1 MAVTDFKELVVD
13 VTKALKDSAIEV
25 TDEVEEIAVDVAKEA
40 VKQLKEISPKKTGVY
55 AKSWKIKKEKGELGK
70 FSVTI
75 YNQKKG
81 YLTHLLEHGHAIHGG
96 TGRAKAIPHI
106 SIAEKTAVEKFE
118 KRLKRL

>member
-13 VTKALKDSAIEV
+13 VTKALKNSAIEV
-25 TDEVEEIAVDVAKEA
+25 TDEVEEIAVDTGKEA

-55 AKSWKIKKEKGELGK
+55 AKSWKLKKEKGELGK
-70 FSVTI
+70 FSVTVH
-75 YNQKKG
+75 NQKKG

-106 SIAEKTAVEKFE
+106 SVAEKTAVEKFE
-118 KRLKRL
+118 KRLGKL

>member
-25 TDEVEEIAVDVAKEA
+25 TDEVEKIAVDVGKEA

-55 AKSWKIKKEKGELGK
+55 AKSWRLKKEKGELGK
-70 FSVTI
+70 FSVTV

-106 SIAEKTAVEKFE
+106 SVAEKAAVEKIE
-118 KRLKRL
+118 KRLGKL

>member
-13 VTKALKDSAIEV
+13 ITKALKDSTIEV
-25 TDEVEEIAVDVAKEA
+25 TDEVEKIAVGVGKEA

-55 AKSWKIKKEKGELGK
+55 AKSWKLKKEKGELGK
-70 FSVTI
+70 FSVVV
-75 YNQKKG
+75 YNQEKG

-106 SIAEKTAVEKFE
+106 SVAEKAAIEKIE
-118 KRLKRL
+118 KRLGKL

>member
-13 VTKALKDSAIEV
+13 ITKALKDSTIEV
-25 TDEVEEIAVDVAKEA
+25 TDEVEKIAVGVGKEA

-55 AKSWKIKKEKGELGK
+55 AKSWKLKKEKGELGK
-70 FSVTI
+70 FSVVV

-106 SIAEKTAVEKFE
+106 SVAEKAAIEKIE
-118 KRLKRL
+118 KRLGKL

>member
-13 VTKALKDSAIEV
+13 ITKSLNNSAIEI
-25 TDEVEEIAVDVAKEA
+25 TDEVEKIAVSVGKEA

-55 AKSWKIKKEKGELGK
+55 AKSWKLKKEKGELGK
-70 FSVTI
+70 FSVTV

-106 SIAEKTAVEKFE
+106 SVAEKAAIEKIE
-118 KRLKRL
+118 KRLGKL